1 VSGSIAVPVAPATC
15 RRCHVSRHRQV
26 PGATLALLVALFF
39 SAFARAAETIPPKP
53 ANHFN
58 DYAGVVSR
66 SAATQLNNELAQF
79 ERDTSNQL
87 VVAIFPKMQS
97 SSSVEDYTVR
107 VAQAWA
113 VGQADKK
120 NGAVLFIFHQDRKLY
135 IQVGYGLEGAIP
147 DATAKRIIE
156 NEITPRFRAGNF
168 TAGVTNGVHALMAAA
183 KGEYRGTGR
192 TAREGR
198 ANPKVSGNEALG
210 IFFLIVVGPLVL
222 IILVASRIKRAI
234 FGASRPRGRRRSILY
249 DGRGHTVWTSLG
261 GTGGSGSS
269 GWSGG
274 GGGSFS
280 GGGGS
285 FGGGGAGGSW

>member
-1 VSGSIAVPVAPATC
+1 VSVLTAEPLGDTASSPRPCAPPRQGRRGSRI
-15 RRCHVSRHRQV
+15 
-26 PGATLALLVALFF
+26 LAIVALVFGAVF
-39 SAFARAAETIPPKP
+39 VRAAETIPPKP

-58 DYAGVVSR
+58 DYAGIVSR

-107 VAQAWA
+107 IAQAWG
-113 VGQADKK
+113 VGQRDKK
-120 NGAVLFIFHQDRKLY
+120 NGAVLFIFQQDRKLY

-168 TAGVTNGVHALMAAA
+168 SAGVTNGVHALMAAA

-192 TAREGR
+192 TAREAGSSPR
-198 ANPKVSGNEALG
+198 VKESTGGAAA
-210 IFFLIVVGPLVL
+210 IFILMVVGALVL
-222 IILVASRIKRAI
+222 RRVFR
-234 FGASRPRGRRRSILY
+234 GAGGRRRRSILY
-249 DGRGHTVWTSLG
+249 DGRGRTIWTSG
-261 GTGGSGSS
+261 WGGSS
-269 GWSGG
+269 GRSGWSGGGGG